1 MSQATSK
8 AIPIGVVCTLTIA
21 RFSDHGAYL
30 KVPDSG
36 DLDSRV
42 DSQVHELGTPKSK
55 SPNPKPAR
63 VKHNLHKN
71 TQKHFHEILLPKKFC
86 LDNAQVGQNLEVFTY
101 TDSLDRPV
109 ATTSLPLAQL
119 GDIVALRVVSHAE
132 HGVFLD
138 LGLEKDIFMPTKSP
152 ANYAL
157 GSLVVVWLG
166 LDKAG
171 RLIAKKDIESKLK
184 PYKPH
189 KKAGFYRGKKVS
201 ILPYSL
207 SALGLSCVVENR
219 YYGLLYAPRHTDFGV
234 DSKAD
239 SNTTRRQLDPSLE
252 SSGMDSSTKATQTHF
267 ARAGFTIGEMAWA
280 FIHKVRADGKLD
292 LTSSSAKD
300 TQSDEQKIL
309 RALYEHG
316 GSLALH
322 YDSPPE
328 SIQALLGISKK
339 SLKRALTKLLA
350 QKRIT
355 LTPNVGIHAL

>member
-1 MSQATSK
+1 MSQATPK
-8 AIPIGVVCTLTIA
+8 AIPIGVVCTLMIA

-42 DSQVHELGTPKSK
+42 DSQAHGLSTPKSK
-55 SPNPKPAR
+55 SPNLKPAR
-63 VKHNLHKN
+63 VKHDLHKN

-119 GDIVALRVVSHAE
+119 GDIAALRVVSHGE

-207 SALGLSCVVENR
+207 SALGLSCVVESR
-219 YYGLLYAPRHTDFGV
+219 YYGLLYAPRSTDSGV
-234 DSKAD
+234 
-239 SNTTRRQLDPSLE
+239 
-252 SSGMDSSTKATQTHF
+252 DSSTKTMQTHF

-292 LTSSSAKD
+292 LTPSSAKD

-309 RALYEHG
+309 HALYEHG

-350 QKRIT
+350 QKRIA
-355 LTPNVGIHAL
+355 LTPNVGIRAL

>member
-1 MSQATSK
+1 MSQATPK
-8 AIPIGVVCTLTIA
+8 AIPIGVVCTLMIA

-42 DSQVHELGTPKSK
+42 DSQAHGLSTPKSK
-55 SPNPKPAR
+55 SPNLKPAR

-119 GDIVALRVVSHAE
+119 GDIAALRVVSHGE

-207 SALGLSCVVENR
+207 SALGLSCVVESR
-219 YYGLLYAPRHTDFGV
+219 YYGLLYAPRSTDSGV
-234 DSKAD
+234 
-239 SNTTRRQLDPSLE
+239 
-252 SSGMDSSTKATQTHF
+252 DSSTKTMQTHF
-267 ARAGFTIGEMAWA
+267 ARAGFVIGEMAWA

-292 LTSSSAKD
+292 LTPSSAKD

-350 QKRIT
+350 QKRIA
-355 LTPNVGIHAL
+355 LAPNVGIRAL

>member
-1 MSQATSK
+1 MPKVARAPMSQATPK
-8 AIPIGVVCTLTIA
+8 PIPIGVVCTLMVA
-21 RFSDHGAYL
+21 RCSEHGAYL
-30 KVPDSG
+30 TMPDSG
-36 DLDSRV
+36 GLDSQAANHHAPQ
-42 DSQVHELGTPKSK
+42 SKPPTPK
-55 SPNPKPAR
+55 PNHTTRNSHKP
-63 VKHNLHKN
+63 HKN
-71 TQKHFHEILLPKKFC
+71 PHEILLPKKFC
-86 LDNAQVGQNLEVFTY
+86 HDVQVGQNLKVFTY

-109 ATTSLPLAQL
+109 ATTTLPLAQL
-119 GDIVALRVVSHAE
+119 GDIAALRVVSHAE

-138 LGLEKDIFMPTKSP
+138 LGLEKDIFMPSKSP

-157 GSLVVVWLG
+157 GSWVVVWLG

-219 YYGLLYAPRHTDFGV
+219 YYGLLYTGLERESIAHASAASRGQFDPKAESSTI
-234 DSKAD
+234 DSGA
-239 SNTTRRQLDPSLE
+239 NTTQ
-252 SSGMDSSTKATQTHF
+252 AYF
-267 ARAGFTIGEMAWA
+267 ARAGFVIGERAWA
-280 FIHKVRADGKLD
+280 FIHKVRQDGKLD
-292 LTSSSAKD
+292 LTQSSAKD

-322 YDSPPE
+322 YDSSPE

-339 SLKRALTKLLA
+339 SLKRALTKLLD
-350 QKRIT
+350 QKRIA
-355 LTPNVGIHAL
+355 LTPNIGIRAL

>member
-1 MSQATSK
+1 MSQATPK
-8 AIPIGVVCTLTIA
+8 AIPIGVVCTLMIA

-42 DSQVHELGTPKSK
+42 DSQAHGLSTPKSK
-55 SPNPKPAR
+55 FPNPKPAR
-63 VKHNLHKN
+63 VKHDLHKN

-119 GDIVALRVVSHAE
+119 GDIATLRVVSHGE

-207 SALGLSCVVENR
+207 SALGLSCVVESR
-219 YYGLLYAPRHTDFGV
+219 YYGLLYAPRSTDSGV
-234 DSKAD
+234 
-239 SNTTRRQLDPSLE
+239 
-252 SSGMDSSTKATQTHF
+252 DSSTKTMQTHF
-267 ARAGFTIGEMAWA
+267 ARAGFVIGEMAWA

-292 LTSSSAKD
+292 LTPSSAKD

-309 RALYEHG
+309 HALYEHG

-350 QKRIT
+350 QKRIA
-355 LTPNVGIHAL
+355 LAPNIGIRAL

>member
-1 MSQATSK
+1 MSQATPK
-8 AIPIGVVCTLTIA
+8 AIPIGVVCTLMIA

-36 DLDSRV
+36 DLDSHV
-42 DSQVHELGTPKSK
+42 DSQAHKLSTPKSK

-63 VKHNLHKN
+63 VKHDLHKN

-119 GDIVALRVVSHAE
+119 GDIAALRVVSHGE

-207 SALGLSCVVENR
+207 SALGLSCVVESR
-219 YYGLLYAPRHTDFGV
+219 YYGLLYAPRSTDSGV
-234 DSKAD
+234 
-239 SNTTRRQLDPSLE
+239 
-252 SSGMDSSTKATQTHF
+252 DSSTKTMQTHF
-267 ARAGFTIGEMAWA
+267 ARAGFVIGERAWA

-292 LTSSSAKD
+292 LTPSSAKD

-309 RALYEHG
+309 HALYEHG

-328 SIQALLGISKK
+328 SIQAMLGISKK

-350 QKRIT
+350 QKRIA
-355 LTPNVGIHAL
+355 LTPNVGIRAL

>member
-42 DSQVHELGTPKSK
+42 DSQAHELSTPKSK

-63 VKHNLHKN
+63 VKHDLHKN

-119 GDIVALRVVSHAE
+119 GDITALRVVSHAE

-234 DSKAD
+234 DS
-239 SNTTRRQLDPSLE
+239 
-252 SSGMDSSTKATQTHF
+252 STKTMQTHF

-292 LTSSSAKD
+292 LTPSSAKD

-322 YDSPPE
+322 YDSSPE

>member
-1 MSQATSK
+1 MSQATPK
-8 AIPIGVVCTLTIA
+8 AIPIGVVCTLMIA

-42 DSQVHELGTPKSK
+42 DSQAHGLSTPKSK
-55 SPNPKPAR
+55 SPNPKPDR
-63 VKHNLHKN
+63 VKHDLHKN

-119 GDIVALRVVSHAE
+119 GDIAALRVVSHGE

-166 LDKAG
+166 LDKTG

-207 SALGLSCVVENR
+207 SALGLSCVVESR
-219 YYGLLYAPRHTDFGV
+219 YYGLLYAPRSTDSGV
-234 DSKAD
+234 
-239 SNTTRRQLDPSLE
+239 
-252 SSGMDSSTKATQTHF
+252 DSSTKTMQTHF

-292 LTSSSAKD
+292 LTPSSAKD

-309 RALYEHG
+309 HALYEHG

-350 QKRIT
+350 QKRIA
-355 LTPNVGIHAL
+355 LTPNVGIRAL

>member
-42 DSQVHELGTPKSK
+42 DSQAHELSTPKSK

-119 GDIVALRVVSHAE
+119 GDIAALRVVSHAE

-157 GSLVVVWLG
+157 DSLVVVWLG

-207 SALGLSCVVENR
+207 SALGLSCVVESR
-219 YYGLLYAPRHTDFGV
+219 YYGLLYAPRSTDSGV
-234 DSKAD
+234 
-239 SNTTRRQLDPSLE
+239 
-252 SSGMDSSTKATQTHF
+252 DSSTKTMQTHF
-267 ARAGFTIGEMAWA
+267 ARAGFTIGERAWA

-292 LTSSSAKD
+292 LTPSSAKD

-309 RALYEHG
+309 HALYEHG

-350 QKRIT
+350 QKRIA
-355 LTPNVGIHAL
+355 LTPNVGIRAL

>member
-8 AIPIGVVCTLTIA
+8 AIPIGVVCTLMIA

-42 DSQVHELGTPKSK
+42 DSQAHGLSTPKSK

-63 VKHNLHKN
+63 VKHDLHKN

-119 GDIVALRVVSHAE
+119 GDIAALRVVSHGE

-207 SALGLSCVVENR
+207 SALGLSCVVESR
-219 YYGLLYAPRHTDFGV
+219 YYGLLYAPRSTDSGV
-234 DSKAD
+234 DS
-239 SNTTRRQLDPSLE
+239 
-252 SSGMDSSTKATQTHF
+252 GTKATQAHF

-292 LTSSSAKD
+292 LTPSSAKD

-309 RALYEHG
+309 HALYEHG

-350 QKRIT
+350 QKRIA
-355 LTPNVGIHAL
+355 LTPNVGIRAL

>member
-42 DSQVHELGTPKSK
+42 DSQAHGLSTPKSK

-63 VKHNLHKN
+63 VKHDLHKN

-101 TDSLDRPV
+101 TDSLDRPI

-119 GDIVALRVVSHAE
+119 GDIAALRVVSHGE

-207 SALGLSCVVENR
+207 SALGLSCVVESR
-219 YYGLLYAPRHTDFGV
+219 YYGLLYAPRSTDSGV
-234 DSKAD
+234 
-239 SNTTRRQLDPSLE
+239 
-252 SSGMDSSTKATQTHF
+252 DSSTKTMQTHF
-267 ARAGFTIGEMAWA
+267 TRAGFTIGEMAWA

-292 LTSSSAKD
+292 LTPSSAKD

-309 RALYEHG
+309 HALYEHG

-350 QKRIT
+350 QKRIA
-355 LTPNVGIHAL
+355 LTPNVGIRAL